1 MTNNHTVKGSDIM
14 DDYMFQNVMED
25 KVNCQVFLD
34 SLFPDKKFK
43 VIDAYPQKR
52 IWPLDIEKPTIM
64 DILAKD
70 DKGVQY
76 NLEMQVKSQ
85 PFRDERA
92 EFYSSR
98 LVQKA
103 LYKGENYDE
112 LRRTYVIFIFASD
125 PFDENL
131 RRYTIKN
138 SVFESKRAHFNGK
151 SAIIYLNSQGTK
163 GKITTDLQDFLN
175 LMEDK
180 PVSNGKAIRQIQ
192 ETMENVGKT
201 KDWRQR
207 SMSIQYKIDAAKE
220 AGIKQGSEKT
230 RLEDIKKLIRVLRLD
245 GNNDSVILNKSLAFY
260 GDDFSKEE
268 LSHIITETK

>member
-1 MTNNHTVKGSDIM
+1 MNDFHKVTGSDIM

-85 PFRDERA
+85 PFRDERV

-138 SVFESKRAHFNGK
+138 SVGESKRAHFNGK

-207 SMSIQYKIDAAKE
+207 SMSIQYKIDEAKE

-230 RLEDIKKLIRVLRLD
+230 RLKYVKKSIKMLRLD
-245 GNNDSVILNKSLAFY
+245 GNSEADVLSKLMTFY
-260 GDDFSKEE
+260 SDDFSKEE
-268 LSHIITETK
+268 LSYIIAETK